1 MIMMDVRVAQV
12 SYWSRSRV
20 ESFCYRNARS
30 LTTTGKPQALDGAGC
45 TTLTADV
52 SFQRVLNGA
61 GCTTLTA
68 GPKWLRASHP
78 RDTWRGSCFRRPQT
92 SQGSHRAG
100 AGLARFI
107 SHLSASSNRRTRR
120 MVPFSVFVC
129 VKARK
134 STVYIQSS
142 ISISTP
148 LAPAWYALSSSPLV

>member
-52 SFQRVLNGA
+52 SFRRVLNGA

-68 GPKWLRASHP
+68 DVA
-78 RDTWRGSCFRRPQT
+78 
-92 SQGSHRAG
+92 
-100 AGLARFI
+100 
-107 SHLSASSNRRTRR
+107 
-120 MVPFSVFVC
+120 
-129 VKARK
+129 KADVEPGR
-134 STVYIQSS
+134 SPNAATT
-142 ISISTP
+142 ISI
-148 LAPAWYALSSSPLV
+148 ALSLKFAMMSACSLSLLPSQ